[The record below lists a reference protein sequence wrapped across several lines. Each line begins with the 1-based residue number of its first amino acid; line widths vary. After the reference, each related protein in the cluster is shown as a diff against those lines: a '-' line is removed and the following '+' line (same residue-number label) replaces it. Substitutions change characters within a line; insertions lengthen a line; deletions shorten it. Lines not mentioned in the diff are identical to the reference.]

1 MKRITELTEKQRA
14 LIPLL
19 SNYPNI
25 QFTSALA
32 SEWNGARVAGATL
45 SSLANQ
51 GILNLIK
58 KSPNTYTF
66 TAIDWLEWN
75 KQQDVICADFTQEE
89 MDKEIVMS
97 YIDLCHYL
105 TQKYG
110 AIDEPFYKDTDY
122 HNGSNTT
129 IRRSHDGLYIHHI
142 DENKFIMLSN
152 TEYIKMQ
159 NAPYECQLPD
169 HLVYCNTLEH
179 IILHWKI
186 YKEYNNRPDKPI
198 ITVNGITAP
207 VQLGIGGIFNYIVPL
222 LNERYLNGYDKTTGQ
237 RYIRWNW
244 TVYWNL
250 LKLLEA
256 DFNRPDIYSL
266 SYSGCISREELMN
279 VMMKGNV

>member
-25 QFTSALA
+25 QFTAALA

-75 KQQDVICADFTQEE
+75 KQQDAICAGFTQEE
-89 MDKEIVMS
+89 MDKEIAMS

-110 AIDEPFYKDTDY
+110 VIDEPFYKDTDY

-186 YKEYNNRPDKPI
+186 YKEYNNRPDKPL

-266 SYSGCISREELMN
+266 SHRGCVSREELMN